1 MNPNE
6 LKYYLFIISLN
17 KCTGNCNVLSPKMC
31 VPKETKDMS
40 VNAFKTIANKDEAK
54 AMTEHISCDY
64 KGKFNITKSNLKQK
78 WNNKTC
84 QCECNNYRKCKENYC
99 WNPGTC
105 IHENRKYLKGVE
117 LLWIIYQQKR
127 EKLNPQMLKVLL
139 Q

>member
-84 QCECNNYRKCKENYC
+84 
-99 WNPGTC
+99 
-105 IHENRKYLKGVE
+105 
-117 LLWIIYQQKR
+117 
-127 EKLNPQMLKVLL
+127 
-139 Q
+139 